1 MVEIEILEKT
11 DGYMRFIVK
20 GVNVPLVNALR
31 RIMLTEVPAMAIDEL
46 VILENSSM
54 LNDEILAHRMG
65 LIPLKTDLDSYN
77 LPEECGCKSEFGCNL
92 CRLTLTLEAEA
103 TEKTITVYS
112 RDLKSENPDVTPVSE
127 KIPIVKLA
135 LEQKIKLEAYARL
148 GKGKDH
154 AKWQPVSM
162 CTYKY
167 LPQVKIDLERCNACA
182 ECVELCPERVL
193 VDMEEGIKTQN
204 VIECTLC
211 MDCVDACPQNP
222 PAVEISWDKEAFVFE
237 IESTGALPIERIM
250 LEALKILDKKIK
262 DLSNQLKKGRKSEE
276 S

>member
-11 DGYMRFIVK
+11 DDYMRFIVE
-20 GVNVPLVNALR
+20 GVNVPFVNALR
-31 RIMLTEVPAMAIDEL
+31 RIMLTEVPAMAVDEL

-65 LIPLKTDLDSYN
+65 FIPLKTDLDSYN
-77 LPEECGCKSEFGCNL
+77 LPEECTCKSEFGCNL

-112 RDLKSENPDVTPVSE
+112 RDLKSENLDITPVSD
-127 KIPIVKLA
+127 KIPIAKLA
-135 LEQKIKLEAYARL
+135 PEHKIKLEAYARL

-167 LPQVKIDLERCNACA
+167 LPQAKIDLERCNACA
-182 ECVELCPERVL
+182 ECVKLCPERVL
-193 VDMEEGIKTQN
+193 IDMEEGIETQN

-222 PAVEISWDKEAFVFE
+222 PAIEISWDKEAFVFE
-237 IESTGALPIERIM
+237 IESTGALPVERIM

-262 DLSNQLKKGRKSEE
+262 DFSTQLKKGRKSEE